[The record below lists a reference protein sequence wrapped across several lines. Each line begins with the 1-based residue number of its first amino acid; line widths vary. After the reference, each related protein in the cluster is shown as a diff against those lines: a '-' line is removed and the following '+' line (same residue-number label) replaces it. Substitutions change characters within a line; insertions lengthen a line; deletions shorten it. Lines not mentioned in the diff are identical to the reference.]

1 MGERL
6 TLPLAFTYSMFPHM
20 NMWGVRSNL
29 GKLGTGDYIGV
40 KHTLIRLTVL
50 QSFFGESSDMGISMD
65 FLKWGYPQINNF
77 ND

>member
-1 MGERL
+1 
-6 TLPLAFTYSMFPHM
+6 M

-50 QSFFGESSDMGISMD
+50 EFFWRKFGYGDFHGFPKMGV
-65 FLKWGYPQINNF
+65 PAN
-77 ND
+77 